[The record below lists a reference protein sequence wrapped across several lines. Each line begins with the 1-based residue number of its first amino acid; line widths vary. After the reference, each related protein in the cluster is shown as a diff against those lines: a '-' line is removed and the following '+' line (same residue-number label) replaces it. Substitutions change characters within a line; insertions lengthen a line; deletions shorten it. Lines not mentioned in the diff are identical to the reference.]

1 MVKVEWRSL
10 SNPFLTL
17 NVFLIALQPPC
28 TPAAGFYPGP
38 AAGAYPPPQGGPLPA
53 GYFPPGGPHTAPPH
67 GPFPPQGGPHSG
79 TFPAYGGPHPP
90 GPHPGA
96 FPPGPHPGNKHVV
109 SVPVLLVEV
118 LLQYI
123 CN

>member
-53 GYFPPGGPHTAPPH
+53 GYFPPGGPHTAPP
-67 GPFPPQGGPHSG
+67 S
-79 TFPAYGGPHPP
+79 T
-90 GPHPGA
+90 
-96 FPPGPHPGNKHVV
+96 
-109 SVPVLLVEV
+109 LLVV
-118 LLQYI
+118 HLRLYVAQAMPSLPSVKHTQ
-123 CN
+123 NSL